1 MPANIAMEIARAPD
15 GDIQHALAEGIRE
28 QIAARQSNPDHSA
41 DLPRRNQHRKSAPR
55 KGRGI
60 PHTGKIV
67 ALTADEGL
75 AGFALRRER
84 VEFLLEPF
92 RSAGGSPQPA
102 ALRLSIASP
111 VGYAGCEDRR
121 VAGRFG
127 FNPKKSGPDH
137 AVPAVGTTGF
147 LGSTQ
152 HDQCR
157 RRGRLAGWNKSGGSS
172 TWIGSTL
179 RAAVEEP

>member
-15 GDIQHALAEGIRE
+15 GAIQHALAEAYENKLLPGNQILAIRR
-28 QIAARQSNPDHSA
+28 II
-41 DLPRRNQHRKSAPR
+41 LRRNQRRKSAPR

-67 ALTADEGL
+67 ALAADEGL

-84 VEFLLEPF
+84 VEFLPEPF
-92 RSAGGSPQPA
+92 RSAGGSRQPA

-137 AVPAVGTTGF
+137 AVPGVGTAGF
-147 LGSTQ
+147 LGLRQ
-152 HDQCR
+152 HDQSRAGAPR
-157 RRGRLAGWNKSGGSS
+157 RL
-172 TWIGSTL
+172 
-179 RAAVEEP
+179 E

>member
-1 MPANIAMEIARAPD
+1 LLPGNQIRA
-15 GDIQHALAEGIRE
+15 IRR
-28 QIAARQSNPDHSA
+28 II
-41 DLPRRNQHRKSAPR
+41 LRRNQRSKSAPR

-67 ALTADEGL
+67 ALTADEG
-75 AGFALRRER
+75 FALCRER
-84 VEFLLEPF
+84 GEFLLEPSA
-92 RSAGGSPQPA
+92 SAGGSRQPA

-137 AVPAVGTTGF
+137 AVPESEQPAF
-147 LGSTQ
+147 L
-152 HDQCR
+152 D
-157 RRGRLAGWNKSGGSS
+157 
-172 TWIGSTL
+172 
-179 RAAVEEP
+179 

>member
-1 MPANIAMEIARAPD
+1 MKASQASRC
-15 GDIQHALAEGIRE
+15 
-28 QIAARQSNPDHSA
+28 
-41 DLPRRNQHRKSAPR
+41 
-55 KGRGI
+55 
-60 PHTGKIV
+60 
-67 ALTADEGL
+67 
-75 AGFALRRER
+75 RER

-92 RSAGGSPQPA
+92 RSAGGSRQPA

-157 RRGRLAGWNKSGGSS
+157 RRGRLAGWNKSVNRQGGSS

-179 RAAVEEP
+179 HNKINAHCGSYVLSRAIPCSDRAQQRHKIIRKTVALLGDESVSVVTVGTAPTQTGDPTHACLHHWQ